1 MVADARPVDHEQD
14 EGAGSNG
21 AIEIL
26 DQNVDACRVFF
37 GMVSQWRAAPMVIG
51 ARALIVRTALDY
63 AALPVVAA
71 AHGVTLDAAL
81 LGKLQILEDEA
92 VRAMAEAM

>member
-1 MVADARPVDHEQD
+1 MIAEARASDPEQD
-14 EGAGSNG
+14 DEPADG

-26 DQNVDACRVFF
+26 PQNAAACRVFF
-37 GMVSQWRAAPMVIG
+37 GMASQWRAAPVVIG
-51 ARALIVRTALDY
+51 PRALIVRTALDY

-71 AHGVTLDAAL
+71 AHGVQLDGPL
-81 LGKLQILEDEA
+81 LAQLQILEDEA